1 MWAGNLV
8 GKGGYAKVFRGV
20 LKNGQL
26 IAVKKH
32 NRGDT
37 AAGKERDFLIEL
49 GIVSHVSHTNVAKL
63 MGICIEN
70 GLHLVFQFSTLGS
83 LQPLLHRKCAYSAI
97 NLNIFQI
104 FYCVLSG
111 NYFFASIINS

>member
-1 MWAGNLV
+1 MCAENLV
-8 GKGGYAKVFRGV
+8 GKGGYAKVFKGV

-32 NRGDT
+32 SRADM
-37 AAGKERDFLIEL
+37 AAEKERDFLIEL

-63 MGICIEN
+63 LGICIES

-83 LQPLLHRKCAYSAI
+83 LQQLLHCT
-97 NLNIFQI
+97 
-104 FYCVLSG
+104 
-111 NYFFASIINS
+111 

>member
-1 MWAGNLV
+1 M
-8 GKGGYAKVFRGV
+8 

-32 NRGDT
+32 SRADI
-37 AAGKERDFLIEL
+37 AAEKERDFLIEL

-63 MGICIEN
+63 LGICIEG

-83 LQPLLHRKCAYSAI
+83 LQQLLHCTYACSRERDTDVFVYVEVYSRCRLI
-97 NLNIFQI
+97 
-104 FYCVLSG
+104 VS
-111 NYFFASIINS
+111 S